1 MANQRMQEDNIKYV
15 VSAETA
21 KAQQEIH
28 KLSQETKDLAK
39 EERARRQAMIE
50 LEAQGKKNT
59 TEYKNLQKEAKEL
72 SDKIKDNNKQIG
84 DLTKKVDIN
93 GMSMVQ
99 LKKRAKELQTQ
110 LDNTNQALNP
120 EEWNRTNQA
129 MIKVKT
135 RISELSQQSQIMK
148 GQLQGTTQVA
158 EQQSATLNKLSG
170 YWEKI
175 KLAAKG
181 FILLKLASYIQDI
194 SNEGVELAETSDG
207 VKRAFD
213 RMDDGTILSK
223 LRAATKGTVS
233 DLSLMQA
240 AVQAKDFRI
249 PLQDLGKYLQF
260 AQLKAQQ
267 TGESVDYLTDSI
279 VKGLGRK
286 SLLIL
291 DNLGLSGSEINE
303 EIAKTGDLMSAVSS
317 IVDKQLAAAGSEY
330 VSATDKAQASTIRFT
345 NAQLKLGQVLLPL
358 KQSWDDTY
366 TDMRIGLLDLI
377 GWMFKHK
384 EVIGLVTTS
393 LLAYIAVEKL
403 QAASTE
409 KNIALRILENGYE
422 KAKALYLG
430 ITRAAML
437 LYTAATEALAGRTMN
452 ASIAMAM
459 FNKVTKFNPIGL
471 LVAGIVAAVGAFT
484 LFRSKTDIATSG
496 MKELNTNLATQKAK
510 LSEVFSELRK
520 TNPGTAER
528 IRLVKQLKESY
539 PDLLAN
545 YNLETASLKEI
556 TKAQNAANIALTNRI
571 VTEMKAK
578 TASAFV
584 EKNISTQMEKIEY
597 LLSESQREM
606 GDMAFGKFK
615 ASLTKVLNDSS
626 SQFSSFWKTFG
637 KYFNAT
643 IGSDTIA
650 SFQDTF
656 RSLRADQKNMAD
668 GLKDINSKYDPF
680 ISNVKTSL
688 KLSDEEMKQ
697 EVEANS
703 LLKKLEKQ
711 KQQVQD
717 TWKEDTKEN
726 IALKNKEIE
735 RIDAQIKKYTE
746 LGKTTDKSDK
756 NAVALKRLEASND
769 AQVNEIRLAGREKQ
783 QSEYEIESQ
792 VLKQEE
798 SYYNKRISLLQKFSE
813 SAKKADK
820 RAEYSKQVVDA
831 KTKLMDI
838 EVQKEKQN
846 ITELQRLRDADL
858 AKEDEVSKAIQI
870 NLSDRLATQQISQE
884 EYNALMLSADTASAE
899 TRLAIQQRYF
909 NDVSDLEIKNAKLK
923 EDTVNAANKS
933 VTDSEQAAAAAR
945 VKAMQYLNNLVKS
958 FKEEFKLTTVDED
971 LEQQMKV
978 LDAAYQAR
986 KDMAEKSNL
995 DTTELDQA
1003 YNRAKEQ
1010 LELEHQ
1016 QKIASIRDQYGLST
1030 EQERYQ
1036 LQLDNLKGAL
1046 DQQLLTQEEYEKA
1059 VKNLKRDS
1067 YKKQFDY
1074 YSGLFSGAVNA
1085 LQQAEMDNIDA
1096 KYDGEIEAAKGNAE
1110 EVERLE
1116 NEKEKKKLEVQKKYA
1131 DINFAIKASQ
1141 IVADTA
1147 VSIMKAYA
1155 DLGPIAGTV
1164 AAALLGITGVAQL
1177 LSANAERQKVKN
1189 MTVNGSSSSKSSG
1202 ARVATGRESGG
1213 YVDVERE
1220 QDGKKFNA
1228 KYDPDK
1234 RGYVDRPTVI
1244 VGEGPAGQ
1252 SKEWVAGNA
1261 AVSNPTV
1268 APILDMIDS
1277 SQRAGTIRTLDLNAA
1292 MKARMAG
1299 YATGGSISTS
1309 GSGTPAPANAG
1320 GSLSPKSVE
1329 ALTDAIN
1336 NLVNNGVPAS
1346 VVLSDLERKQQML
1359 NRSREIGSKR

>member
-59 TEYKNLQKEAKEL
+59 TEYKNLQKEAKGL

-84 DLTKKVDIN
+84 ELTKKVDIN

-110 LDNTNQALNP
+110 LDNTSKALSPEEYTKTERALNQVKNRMGELKTNGQTVK
-120 EEWNRTNQA
+120 EE
-129 MIKVKT
+129 I
-135 RISELSQQSQIMK
+135 
-148 GQLQGTTQVA
+148 GGT
-158 EQQSATLNKLSG
+158 SSMMSKLA
-170 YWEKI
+170 
-175 KLAAKG
+175 LAAKA
-181 FILLKLASYIQDI
+181 FIAVKLIGYLKDLISGVYETRKEFAQYEAVLRNTLGSSDKAAAAMKWLQKLATDTPYSLKELTEGYIKLINRGITPTTEQMMNMGDI
-194 SNEGVELAETSDG
+194 ASSQGKTFDQFVEALLDAMTGENERLKEFGIRANAQGDKVKYTFKGVTTEVAKT
-207 VKRAFD
+207 
-213 RMDDGTILSK
+213 DDAIVNYILS
-223 LRAATKGTVS
+223 
-233 DLSLMQA
+233 
-240 AVQAKDFRI
+240 
-249 PLQDLGKYLQF
+249 LGKLQGV
-260 AQLKAQQ
+260 QGSMITQMEEL
-267 TGESVDYLTDSI
+267 GGMESNIGDSI
-279 VKGLGRK
+279 
-286 SLLIL
+286 
-291 DNLGLSGSEINE
+291 DNLFN
-303 EIAKTGDLMSAVSS
+303 
-317 IVDKQLAAAGSEY
+317 
-330 VSATDKAQASTIRFT
+330 
-345 NAQLKLGQVLLPL
+345 
-358 KQSWDDTY
+358 
-366 TDMRIGLLDLI
+366 RIG
-377 GWMFKHK
+377 K
-384 EVIGLVTTS
+384 
-393 LLAYIAVEKL
+393 KL
-403 QAASTE
+403 E
-409 KNIALRILENGYE
+409 PFFKNIMSKVSTMID
-422 KAKALYLG
+422 G
-430 ITRAAML
+430 ITKSFTPL
-437 LYTAATEALAGRTMN
+437 NESFEDHLD
-452 ASIAMAM
+452 
-459 FNKVTKFNPIGL
+459 KVTKLQQTLPGLANRYNELKSKTKLSKDEQAELNKVVSAVADVVPSAISQWDKYGNAIGL
-471 LVAGIVAAVGAFT
+471 NTKRVYEYMEAEKYRLRFEQ
-484 LFRSKTDIATSG
+484 
-496 MKELNTNLATQKAK
+496 KELIKSSRIQMEEAKRTMEAAQKVIDNKGYNVKNGLEQSSFVA
-510 LSEVFSELRK
+510 LSEEELQKYRKMAAEAGESLKSAEATFRAYYGNDVDKLINERVATEKYASVARTNFSKL
-520 TNPGTAER
+520 NQ
-528 IRLVKQLKESY
+528 KQLKEWI
-539 PDLLAN
+539 DN
-545 YNLETASLKEI
+545 
-556 TKAQNAANIALTNRI
+556 
-571 VTEMKAK
+571 
-578 TASAFV
+578 
-584 EKNISTQMEKIEY
+584 EKNASNRYREIAQEIYESREK
-597 LLSESQREM
+597 
-606 GDMAFGKFK
+606 
-615 ASLTKVLNDSS
+615 TN
-626 SQFSSFWKTFG
+626 
-637 KYFNAT
+637 
-643 IGSDTIA
+643 GS
-650 SFQDTF
+650 
-656 RSLRADQKNMAD
+656 
-668 GLKDINSKYDPF
+668 GG
-680 ISNVKTSL
+680 
-688 KLSDEEMKQ
+688 
-697 EVEANS
+697 
-703 LLKKLEKQ
+703 
-711 KQQVQD
+711 
-717 TWKEDTKEN
+717 
-726 IALKNKEIE
+726 NK
-735 RIDAQIKKYTE
+735 
-746 LGKTTDKSDK
+746 DKSDPY
-756 NAVALKRLEASND
+756 AVALKRLEASND

-783 QSEYEIESQ
+783 QSEYEIETQ

-846 ITELQRLRDADL
+846 IAELQRLRDADL
-858 AKEDEVSKAIQI
+858 AKEDEVSKAIQL

-933 VTDSEQAAAAAR
+933 VTDSEQTAAAAR

-971 LEQQMKV
+971 LAQQMKV

-986 KDMAEKSNL
+986 KEMAEKSNL

-1036 LQLDNLKGAL
+1036 LQLANLKGAL
-1046 DQQLLTQEEYEKA
+1046 DQQLLTQEEYEQA

-1220 QDGKKFNA
+1220 QDGKRFNA
-1228 KYDPDK
+1228 KYDPSK
-1234 RGYVDRPTVI
+1234 RGYIDRPTVI

-1299 YATGGSISTS
+1299 YATGGSISAS

-1320 GSLSPKSVE
+1320 SSLSPKSVE